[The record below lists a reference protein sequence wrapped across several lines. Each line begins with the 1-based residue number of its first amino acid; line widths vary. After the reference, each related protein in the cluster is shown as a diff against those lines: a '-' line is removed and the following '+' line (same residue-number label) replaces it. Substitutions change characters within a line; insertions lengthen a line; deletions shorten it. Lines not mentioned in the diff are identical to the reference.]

1 MAFFQ
6 EADGA
11 RQSVRINLRK
21 TGAVMVKIKLAAFA
35 VTLVAALSLS
45 ASAQQPASP
54 AGVTSLLPDG
64 KIAVINTQAFPEQIG
79 ELRQKYEQVNNQF
92 KDRYEKLKALDTQLK
107 QMETDIQTKAPA
119 LGADKVRQMQD
130 EFETLKKRGSRDY
143 EDLRVDVNK
152 AIGTSTKPIW
162 DKVST
167 FMNNYATQRGIVLI
181 IDLPGAAQAGSLAYV
196 SPGSDVT
203 ADFIAEYN
211 KANPVAG
218 APPAATQPKPAPT
231 KPAGKP

>member
-1 MAFFQ
+1 
-6 EADGA
+6 
-11 RQSVRINLRK
+11 
-21 TGAVMVKIKLAAFA
+21 MVKIKFAAFA
-35 VTLVAALSLS
+35 VTLVAAFALT

-92 KDRYEKLKALDTQLK
+92 KDRYERLKTLDNQLK
-107 QMETDIQTKAPA
+107 QMETEIQTKAPA
-119 LGADKVRQMQD
+119 LGPDKVREMQTN
-130 EFETLKKRGSRDY
+130 FEDMKKRGSRDY
-143 EDLRVDVNK
+143 EDLRADVNK
-152 AIGTSTKPIW
+152 AIGTSTKPVW
-162 DKVST
+162 DKISQ
-167 FMNNYATQRGIVLI
+167 FMNNYATQRNIVLI
-181 IDLPGAAQAGSLAYV
+181 LDLPGAAQAGSLAYV

-218 APPAATQPKPAPT
+218 APAPAKPNPQPPATQPAAKPAA
-231 KPAGKP
+231 KPNN

>member
-1 MAFFQ
+1 
-6 EADGA
+6 
-11 RQSVRINLRK
+11 
-21 TGAVMVKIKLAAFA
+21 MVKIKFAAFA
-35 VTLVAALSLS
+35 VTLMAAFALT

-64 KIAVINTQAFPEQIG
+64 KVAVINTQAFPEQIG

-92 KDRYEKLKALDTQLK
+92 KDRFERLKTLDNQLK

-119 LGADKVRQMQD
+119 LGAEKVREMQTN
-130 EFETLKKRGSRDY
+130 FEDMKKRGSRDY
-143 EDLRVDVNK
+143 EDLRADVNK
-152 AIGTSTKPIW
+152 AIGVSTKPVW
-162 DKVST
+162 DKISQ
-167 FMNNYATQRGIVLI
+167 FMNNYAAQRSIVLI
-181 IDLPGAAQAGSLAYV
+181 LDLPGAAQAGSLAYV

-218 APPAATQPKPAPT
+218 APAAAKPNPQPPATQTPVKPAAKPN
-231 KPAGKP
+231 K